1 MSSTSAAPAPRSFQS
16 RLAPKVNVARFV
28 NNNHIINN
36 NSNEFKELKNQQ
48 QKQKAED
55 EEMKVQEKVCICN
68 RPQHIVMCQ
77 TCGYTIDGR
86 VRLQCPRHP
95 SITFLLDLVV
105 CPQCRI
111 GPEALREFPKPTKSV
126 QHHQSPS
133 KRPLQSHGDARRK
146 FESKRRCEMQ
156 MMEMEYN

>member
-1 MSSTSAAPAPRSFQS
+1 MSSTSRSFQS
-16 RLAPKVNVARFV
+16 RLTPKVNVARFV

-36 NSNEFKELKNQQ
+36 NSNELNKGKEP
-48 QKQKAED
+48 QKQKEED
-55 EEMKVQEKVCICN
+55 DEMKNQEKPCICN

-77 TCGYTIDGR
+77 HCGYTIDGR

-95 SITFLLDLVV
+95 SITFLLDLAA
-105 CPQCRI
+105 CPQCKM
-111 GPEALREFPKPTKSV
+111 GVAVLKEFPKPTKSF

-156 MMEMEYN
+156 MMEFEDN